1 MKNIRTPKQPLK
13 LVAIALIVAIIVAV
27 GIFFWSQQNSKNTPS
42 SSDTNAI
49 NYDAPSEDE
58 KSAGE
63 QTKLDQTN
71 KTSDDQ
77 PVQSNPGRLEIS
89 ALTQDPTTRD
99 VVVQTKLYDTTWKT
113 CTVTFTKGSSTVT
126 KTANVIYNADFS
138 TCMGFAIKSS
148 EFSSSG
154 NWEVVLS
161 AERSD
166 GQRLSTPP
174 RIISII
180 R

>member
-1 MKNIRTPKQPLK
+1 MKNIRTPKPLLK
-13 LVAIALIVAIIVAV
+13 TVIIIIIVALV
-27 GIFFWSQQNSKNTPS
+27 GATGVFLWSRQNSQNTPS
-42 SSDTNAI
+42 SSDTDAI
-49 NYDAPSEDE
+49 NYGAPSEDE

-71 KTSDDQ
+71 KTTDDQ

-89 ALTQDPTTRD
+89 ALTQDPSTRD
-99 VVVQTKLYDTTWKT
+99 VIVQTKLYDTTWKS
-113 CTVTFTKGSSTVT
+113 CTVTFTKGSSSVS
-126 KTANVIYNADFS
+126 KTADVIYNADFS

-148 EFSSSG
+148 EFPSSG

-161 AERSD
+161 AERPD
-166 GQRLSTPP
+166 GQRRSTPP